1 MRLIWCPI
9 CKVLISPLFSALLQS
24 FLMSAGH
31 MVFLFLYSGNIP
43 YSTFIKKSRKIKNI
57 PGKRGACVECETG
70 CPSIPA
76 EAAMNI
82 KNHSENNRRLTSK
95 LVLIE
100 RWVFTKLLLFVL
112 FLEKLQYNAIVLW
125 TCYRSLLLSLTYIL
139 QTDFVPFEAM

>member
-9 CKVLISPLFSALLQS
+9 CKVLISPLFSTLLQS
-24 FLMSAGH
+24 FLVTWYFCFH
-31 MVFLFLYSGNIP
+31 ILEIFHIP

-76 EAAMNI
+76 EAAMII
-82 KNHSENNRRLTSK
+82 KNHSENNRRLPSK

-125 TCYRSLLLSLTYIL
+125 TCYRSLLLSITYIL